1 MPHTEFDRPPHPYW
15 LDFAPPATYPSLTEN
30 ISVDVAVVGGGIAG
44 ITCALLLKEAGF
56 SVAVLEA
63 DRVGRGATG
72 HTTAKITSQHDIIY
86 TKIRQALGES
96 LAKQYAEANETA
108 IKKIAELIA
117 TKKLDCDFSRQNA
130 YLFTGRDDYVPKF
143 EEEAALASALGIKA
157 SVTDNPGLPF
167 PVKAALCFEEQAQFH
182 PLKYL
187 FALAAEIPGGG
198 SHLFERTRVIKL
210 EEGDNFCLHADG
222 GGRVTAAKVVL
233 ATQYPCY
240 NKAGLYFSRI
250 YVERSYVVAI
260 RAKEPYPG
268 GMYISAEEPGRSLR
282 ATPVDGGQL
291 VLIGGEHHKTGQ
303 GPDTTTHYR
312 NLAAFAREIY
322 AGAEIRYRWS
332 TQDCTTVDR
341 IPYVGRFLPD
351 SPNLYLIT
359 GFAKWGMTNSMA
371 AALLIRDLLVKGE
384 SPWQDVYDP
393 ARKTA
398 AAAAKTFLVEN
409 LNVAKEFIA
418 GKLASAPSVEDVRPG
433 EGKNVVYHGQKA
445 GAYRDEDGKLYL
457 VDTTCT
463 HLGCELSWNAAE
475 RTWDCPC
482 HGSRFSYT
490 GEIIT
495 GPAVE
500 PLSSLKE
507 PAKT

>member
-1 MPHTEFDRPPHPYW
+1 TEFDRPPHPYW
-15 LDFAPPATYPSLTEN
+15 LDFAPPGAYPSLEDN

-56 SVAVLEA
+56 NVAVLEA
-63 DRVGRGATG
+63 DRIGRGATG

-86 TKIRQALGES
+86 TKIRQALGKS
-96 LAKQYAEANETA
+96 LARQYAEANETA
-108 IKKIAELIA
+108 LTKIAELIEE
-117 TKKLDCDFSRQNA
+117 KRLDCDFSWQNA
-130 YLFTGRDDYVPKF
+130 YLFTQRDDYVPKI
-143 EEEAALASALGIKA
+143 EAEAALASELGIKA
-157 SVTDNPGLPF
+157 SVVENPGLPF
-167 PVKAALCFEEQAQFH
+167 PVKAALCYEGQAQFH

-187 FALAAEIPGGG
+187 FSLAEAIPGGG
-198 SHLFERTRVIKL
+198 SHIFEQARVIKL
-210 EEGDNFCLHADG
+210 EQDGKYRLHTA
-222 GGRVTAAKVVL
+222 GGRQVTAAKVVL

-250 YVERSYVVAI
+250 YVERSYVVAV
-260 RAKEPYPG
+260 RTKEPYPG
-268 GMYISAEEPGRSLR
+268 GMYISAEVPGRSLR
-282 ATPVDGGQL
+282 AAPAGGEEL
-291 VLIGGEHHKTGQ
+291 VLVGGEHHKTGQ

-312 NLAAFAREIY
+312 NLVAFARKIFPEPD
-322 AGAEIRYRWS
+322 IRYRWS

-341 IPYVGRFLPD
+341 IPYVGRFLPETPD
-351 SPNLYLIT
+351 LYLIT

-393 ARKTA
+393 ARKTVT
-398 AAAAKTFLVEN
+398 AAAKTFMVEN
-409 LNVAKEFIA
+409 LNVAKEFIT
-418 GKLASAPSVEDVRPG
+418 GKLASAPSVEDVRPS
-433 EGKNVVYHGQKA
+433 EGKNVMYHGQKA
-445 GAYRDEDGKLYL
+445 GAYRDEEGKLYL

-463 HLGCELSWNAAE
+463 HLGCELTWNAAE

-490 GEIIT
+490 GDIVT

-500 PLSSLKE
+500 PLASLKE
-507 PAKT
+507 PAQT